1 MKKQKGHNNEKDMV
15 KRKTGQNYAA
25 GRILCLNLIVP
36 LYLIIQMITC
46 SVLTGVPS

>member
-36 LYLIIQMITC
+36 LYLIIKMITC